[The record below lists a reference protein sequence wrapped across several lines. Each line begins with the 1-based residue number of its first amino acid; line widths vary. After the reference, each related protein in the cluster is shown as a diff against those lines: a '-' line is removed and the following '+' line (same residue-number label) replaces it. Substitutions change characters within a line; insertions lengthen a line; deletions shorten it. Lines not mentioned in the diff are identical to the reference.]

1 MNALTNFRVVEKGH
15 INKMLSTNCAI
26 VFGPTIMRAEADS
39 LEMATLMPI
48 QNGITEMFINE
59 YDSIFQK

>member
-1 MNALTNFRVVEKGH
+1 MLCIYRVVEMGH
-15 INKMLSTNCAI
+15 VNKMMSSNCAI

-39 LEMATLMPI
+39 LEMATLMPV

-59 YDSIFQK
+59 FASIFQK

>member
-1 MNALTNFRVVEKGH
+1 MHTHIFRVVEMGH
-15 INKMLSTNCAI
+15 VNKMMASNCAI

-39 LEMATLMPI
+39 LEMATLMPV

-59 YDSIFQK
+59 YASIFQK